1 MKRSWSGYLRAFLRE
16 DSGLQL
22 LEWSI
27 VALGVA
33 VAALAFFQAIASL
46 SGP

>member
-1 MKRSWSGYLRAFLRE
+1 MKRPWSGYLRTFLRE
-16 DSGLQL
+16 DRGLQL

-33 VAALAFFQAIASL
+33 VGALAFFQVIASL
-46 SGP
+46 GEP

>member
-1 MKRSWSGYLRAFLRE
+1 MKRHRPGYLRAFLRE
-16 DSGLQL
+16 DGGLQL

-33 VAALAFFQAIASL
+33 VGALAFFQVIASL
-46 SGP
+46 SEP